1 MTMMTPTFLIPIE
14 QMYNQKI
21 HLRNSDI
28 VLAYT
33 FLRLVFGIN
42 MFVHGLVR
50 IGNIPG
56 FVQSQV
62 GLYKDIAIPAFLV
75 AGPAYLIPIVEFVVG
90 LLLIVGLQTRKA
102 LIANFLLMMTL
113 MFGVCLLQKWNIASS
128 QLIYNIILF
137 ILLAGCSFN
146 LISVDNWLSRRK
158 R

>member
-1 MTMMTPTFLIPIE
+1 
-14 QMYNQKI
+14 MYNQNQ
-21 HLRNSDI
+21 LRKSDI

-56 FVQSQV
+56 FVESQV
-62 GLYKDIAIPAFLV
+62 GLYKDIAIPAFLI
-75 AGPAYLIPIVEFVVG
+75 AIPAYLIPIVEFAVG
-90 LLLIVGLQTRKA
+90 LLLILGLQTRNA

-113 MFGVCLLQKWNIASS
+113 MFGVCLLQKWDTAGS
-128 QLIYNIILF
+128 QLIYNFVLF
-137 ILLAGCSFN
+137 ILLAGCNFN

-158 R
+158 G

>member
-1 MTMMTPTFLIPIE
+1 MMTPTFQIQIE
-14 QMYNQKI
+14 QMYNPKVQ
-21 HLRNSDI
+21 LRNSDI

-50 IGNIPG
+50 LPNISG
-56 FVQSQV
+56 FVESQV
-62 GLYKDIAIPAFLV
+62 GLYKEIAIPPLLI
-75 AGPAYLIPIVEFVVG
+75 AGPAYLIPIVEFAVG
-90 LLLIVGLQTRKA
+90 ILLILGLQTRKA

-113 MFGVCLLQKWNIASS
+113 MFGVCLLQKWDIAGS

-158 R
+158 S

>member
-1 MTMMTPTFLIPIE
+1 MTTPTFLNQTE
-14 QMYNQKI
+14 KMYNQNP
-21 HLRNSDI
+21 LRKSDI

-56 FVQSQV
+56 FVESQV
-62 GLYKDIAIPAFLV
+62 GLYKDIAIPAFLI
-75 AGPAYLIPIVEFVVG
+75 AIPAYLIPIVEFAVG
-90 LLLIVGLQTRKA
+90 LLLILGLQTRNA

-113 MFGVCLLQKWNIASS
+113 MFGVCLLQKWDTAGS
-128 QLIYNIILF
+128 QLIYNLVLF
-137 ILLAGCSFN
+137 ILLAGCNFN

-158 R
+158 G